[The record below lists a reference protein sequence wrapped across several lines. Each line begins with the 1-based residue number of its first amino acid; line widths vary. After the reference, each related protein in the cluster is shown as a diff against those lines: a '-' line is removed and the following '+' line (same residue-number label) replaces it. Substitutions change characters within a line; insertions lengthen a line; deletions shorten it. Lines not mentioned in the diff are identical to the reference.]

1 MTIANGNGSGQSAS
15 ADQSK
20 ASWSDSSDH
29 VATVRTKGLGLDA
42 LSALRQAISDRGW
55 DNVSLASAMK
65 KDESFV
71 RRVLSGEKPMP
82 AGFFDDLP
90 HDAVGLFHARQAEA
104 HGRIV
109 VDPVDQDSAFRHLAI
124 GLLSIAA
131 RGVASVLPTKARSMA
146 SMKADTGN
154 GQGRKAG

>member
-55 DNVSLASAMK
+55 DNVSLASSMK

-104 HGRIV
+104 HGWVTVR
-109 VDPVDQDSAFRHLAI
+109 PVDADEAWKHFAI
-124 GLLSIAA
+124 GFLSMAV
-131 RGVASVLPTKARSMA
+131 RGVLPTKARKMA
-146 SMKADTGN
+146 SMTEQQTN
-154 GQGRKAG
+154 GRKAVG